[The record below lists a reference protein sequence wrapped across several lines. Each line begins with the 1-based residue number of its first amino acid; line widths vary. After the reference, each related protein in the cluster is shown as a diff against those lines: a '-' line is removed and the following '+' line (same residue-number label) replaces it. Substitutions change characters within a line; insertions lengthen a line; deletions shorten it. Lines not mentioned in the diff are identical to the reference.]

1 MMPAGP
7 HLRDIHLPPPASWWP
22 LAPGWW
28 ILVGIAL
35 LLLAWLIWRGYR
47 RRLPRR
53 RWQAAS
59 RELDAL
65 KVAHATDHDD
75 AAFAAGISQLLRR
88 SACIR
93 DPASVGLRGQ
103 AWHAAMRDLSGKK
116 ELAPA
121 LLTLEDAMY
130 RPTAALDVSE
140 VTSAARLWLRSVLIQ
155 GRRHA

>member
-1 MMPAGP
+1 MPAGP

-28 ILVGIAL
+28 LLIGIAL
-35 LLLAWLIWRGYR
+35 LLLAWLVWRGYR

-53 RWQAAS
+53 RWRAAN

-65 KVAHATDHDD
+65 QAAHAAEHDD
-75 AAFAAGISQLLRR
+75 AAFAAGVSQLLRR
-88 SACIR
+88 AASLR
-93 DPASVGLRGQ
+93 HPASVGLRGQ
-103 AWHAAMRDLSGKK
+103 AWHAAMRDLAGKK
-116 ELAPA
+116 EPAPV

-130 RPTAALDVSE
+130 RPAATLDVVE
-140 VTSAARLWLRSVLIQ
+140 VTSAARPWLRRVLMQ

>member
-28 ILVGIAL
+28 VLAAIAL
-35 LLLAWLIWRGYR
+35 LLLTWLAWRVYR

-65 KVAHATDHDD
+65 QAAHAADHDN
-75 AAFAAGISQLLRR
+75 AAFAAGVSQLLRR
-88 SACIR
+88 AACIR
-93 DPASVGLRGQ
+93 HPASVSLRGQ
-103 AWHAAMRDLSGKK
+103 AWHAAMRDLSGRKK
-116 ELAPA
+116 PAPV

-130 RPTAALDVSE
+130 RPAATLDVSE
-140 VTSAARLWLRSVLIQ
+140 VTVAARQWLRRVLMQ
-155 GRRHA
+155 GRQHA